1 MEPLSTLSTALT
13 AVKVLS
19 FIVGL
24 VPETPVEEAPLWLWG
39 MGKHYI
45 HQDISEAEA
54 CLKAEG
60 KAKHN
65 ALRKYAGEYISS
77 QSFMSCSENGN
88 TTECPA
94 SVMSW
99 SQTAGVITGIKNRTV
114 KASTD
119 LDDRRLCRVTLEAAV
134 IKREYDPNFDLDI
147 SLSKDI
153 IRSGEEI
160 KINITPTESMYVNIF
175 DLHPDGNAHLIYPNV
190 YEQTNHIAA
199 RTTIPSTDKYSFVA
213 EYPPEMKSPTVHK
226 TLQIVATRKMM
237 VFLPVYKGYE
247 LQKKLLEI
255 AAKDV
260 RYMQRSYKVI
270 K

>member
-1 MEPLSTLSTALT
+1 MDTLSTALT
-13 AVKVLS
+13 AFKVLS

-24 VPETPVEEAPLWLWG
+24 VPETPHEQGPVWLWG

-54 CLKAEG
+54 CLKAED
-60 KAKHN
+60 KAKRN
-65 ALRKYAGEYISS
+65 VLRKYAGEYISS
-77 QSFMSCSENGN
+77 QSFMSC
-88 TTECPA
+88 TEKGDEAQCPA
-94 SVMSW
+94 TVTTW
-99 SQTAGVITGIKNRTV
+99 SQTAGVIAGIKNKTI

-119 LDDRRLCRVTLEAAV
+119 PDDRRLCRVTLEGAV
-134 IKREYDPNFDLDI
+134 VKREYDPNFDLDI

-153 IRSGEEI
+153 LRSGEEI

-190 YEQTNHIAA
+190 YEQTNHVAA

-226 TLQIVATRKMM
+226 TLQIVATRKSL